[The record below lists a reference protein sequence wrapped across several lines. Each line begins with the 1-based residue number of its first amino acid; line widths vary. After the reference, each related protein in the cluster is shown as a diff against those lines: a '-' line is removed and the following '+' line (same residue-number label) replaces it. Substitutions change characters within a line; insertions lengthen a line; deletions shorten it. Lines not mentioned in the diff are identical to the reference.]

1 MRRPLRILHV
11 EDSDNDAELILH
23 VLHDGGL
30 DIEMRRVES
39 ESDYLAGLN
48 SAPDLILADYSLPQF
63 GAERALH
70 LLKDHSLDI
79 PFIVISGTIGEDTA
93 VATMR
98 AGAHDYLLK
107 NNLARLVPALR
118 RELGEARGRAKR
130 RQAEAA
136 LRDSE
141 KKLRLITENVGDL
154 IVILDTEGRRLYASK
169 SYKAL
174 LGESKALEGTNSFD
188 AVHPEDRARIQQVF
202 LDTVA
207 TGVGQQTQFRFMPK
221 NGNARHIESQSTAI
235 HDVSGQVSQ
244 VLVVS
249 RDITERK
256 CAEARIQYLAHH
268 DALTGLPNRIL
279 LQDLIGKAMAQAER
293 DRVFLALLFIDLDR
307 FKTINDSL
315 GHAVGDGLLEQVA
328 VRLRACARKSDILAR
343 LGGDE
348 FLLTLVGVKQAE
360 DASRVAEKILKALA
374 QPFTVNGRVL
384 NTSCSI
390 GISIYPVD
398 GKDVETLM
406 KNADMAMY
414 HAKEYGRNSYQ
425 FFSSEMNTRAQER
438 LTLEN
443 ALHSA
448 LEHDEFVLHYQPL
461 TELRSGRVTGVEALL
476 RWRHPELGLVSP
488 AKFIPVA
495 EETGKIWE
503 IGHWVMRTACLQMRA
518 WQAQPGFAPM
528 RLSVNLSARQLRH
541 ADLIQQIAASL
552 RESNLPRTLLELEI
566 TESIAMHDPR
576 RTERV
581 LGEISDM
588 GIALA
593 IDDFGTGYSSMNYLK
608 RFPIGTL
615 KIDRSFIDGI
625 PSDANDVAITRATV
639 AMAKSLNLRVVAEGV
654 ETEAQRRFLL
664 EVDCDECQ
672 GDLFS
677 EARAP
682 EDLEALLWQQARAK
696 NEDNPAQG
704 SRLE

>member
-1 MRRPLRILHV
+1 MRRPLQLLHV
-11 EDSDNDAELILH
+11 EDSDDDAALILH
-23 VLHDGGL
+23 VLRNGGL
-30 DIEMRRVES
+30 DVEARLVEN
-39 ESDYLAGLN
+39 ESDYLAGLER
-48 SAPDLILADYSLPQF
+48 APDLILADYSLPRF
-63 GAERALH
+63 SAERALY
-70 LLKDHSLDI
+70 LLQEHDLDI
-79 PFIVISGTIGEDTA
+79 PFIVISGAIGEDTA
-93 VATMR
+93 VAMMR

-107 NNLARLVPALR
+107 NDLKRLVPALR
-118 RELGEARGRAKR
+118 RELHEARGRAKR

-141 KKLRLITENVGDL
+141 EKLRLITENVGDL
-154 IVILDTEGRRLYASK
+154 IVLLDTEGRRLYASE

-174 LGESKALEGTNSFD
+174 LGEFGALEGTDSFG
-188 AVHPEDRARIQQVF
+188 AVHPEDRARIRRVF
-202 LDTVA
+202 FDTVA
-207 TGVGQQTQFRFMPK
+207 SGVGRQTEFRFTPK
-221 NGNARHIESQSTAI
+221 NGNARHIESQSTVIQDASGR
-235 HDVSGQVSQ
+235 VSR

-256 CAEARIQYLAHH
+256 HAEARIQHLAHH

-279 LQDLIGKAMAQAER
+279 LQELIGEAMARAER
-293 DRVFLALLFIDLDR
+293 NGDFLALLFIDLDR

-315 GHAVGDGLLEQVA
+315 GHAVGDGLLKQAA

-348 FLLTLVGVKQAE
+348 FLLTLVGIKRAE
-360 DASRVAEKILKALA
+360 DVPRVAEKLLSALT
-374 QPFTVNGRVL
+374 QPFTIDGHVL

-390 GISIYPVD
+390 GISIYPAD

-414 HAKEYGRNSYQ
+414 HAKESGRNSYR
-425 FFSSEMNTRAQER
+425 FFSREMNIRAVER

-443 ALHSA
+443 ALHAA

-461 TELRSGRVTGVEALL
+461 TGLCSDRVTGVEALL
-476 RWRHPELGLVSP
+476 RWRHPELGLIAP

-503 IGHWVMRTACLQMRA
+503 IGRWVMRTACLQMRA
-518 WQAQPGFAPM
+518 WQAQPRLVPM

-552 RESNLPRTLLELEI
+552 RESGFSPSLLELEI
-566 TESIAMHDPR
+566 TESIAMQDPR

-608 RFPIGTL
+608 RFPIGAL

-625 PSDANDVAITRATV
+625 PSDVNDVAITRATV

-654 ETEAQRRFLL
+654 ETEAQRRFLR
-664 EVDCDECQ
+664 EVGCDECQ

-677 EARAP
+677 EPRAP
-682 EDLEALLWQQARAK
+682 EDLEALLWRRVRTK
-696 NEDNPAQG
+696 KDDNLAI
-704 SRLE
+704 